1 LIKLAHSSDDEV
13 AAIACFD
20 IGEFVRHYP
29 NGKSIARK
37 LGARD
42 VVMGLIEH
50 DDAGL
55 QRQALLCVSKML
67 VQNWQVS
74 SCLDVWHLCDLFSVI
89 RFDSPL
95 CTLYI
100 VGYPLTCNV
109 DAAVLNTMA
118 LTWPRCFEYNSWMVG
133 QKGLVYS

>member
-1 LIKLAHSSDDEV
+1 LIKLAHSRDEEI

-29 NGKSIARK
+29 NGKHIARR

-50 DDAGL
+50 EDTEV
-55 QRQALLCVSKML
+55 QRQALLCISKML

-74 SCLDVWHLCDLFSVI
+74 SPEWRTSILLITGLN
-89 RFDSPL
+89 L
-95 CTLYI
+95 NL
-100 VGYPLTCNV
+100 NV
-109 DAAVLNTMA
+109 SLSTGNLLN
-118 LTWPRCFEYNSWMVG
+118 LPRQRTF
-133 QKGLVYS
+133 L

>member
-1 LIKLAHSSDDEV
+1 LAHSRDEEI

-29 NGKSIARK
+29 NGKHIARR

-50 DDAGL
+50 EDTKV
-55 QRQALLCVSKML
+55 QRQALLCISKML

-74 SCLDVWHLCDLFSVI
+74 SPEWCTSIFLRTLLNLDVSLSTGNRLNLWKQRNIFVVKPKVGFDRVSGYIRALCSC
-89 RFDSPL
+89 SPVH
-95 CTLYI
+95 I
-100 VGYPLTCNV
+100 ARV
-109 DAAVLNTMA
+109 VL
-118 LTWPRCFEYNSWMVG
+118 
-133 QKGLVYS
+133 

>member
-1 LIKLAHSSDDEV
+1 LIKLAHSSDEEI

-29 NGKSIARK
+29 NGKHIAKR

-50 DDAGL
+50 EDAEV
-55 QRQALLCVSKML
+55 QRQALLCISKLL

-74 SCLDVWHLCDLFSVI
+74 SPDW
-89 RFDSPL
+89 
-95 CTLYI
+95 CTFISLRTRLNLY
-100 VGYPLTCNV
+100 VSLSTGNR
-109 DAAVLNTMA
+109 LNI
-118 LTWPRCFEYNSWMVG
+118 PRQRTF
-133 QKGLVYS
+133 L